1 MTHDHY
7 VYAKAPRRASKPLT
21 AKAIENF
28 KPGASRREVPDGDVR
43 GLYLQIFPS
52 GKASWAFRYR
62 FGGRTRK
69 LTIGAS
75 PEIGLKDARDLARAA
90 HLQIASGEDPGAA
103 KQAARTATKA
113 LPARDMVE
121 KVAAQFLARHV
132 KNLSAATRNEV
143 ERVVAKEILPT
154 FRGRRLSE
162 IKRPDVIAWLDAIV
176 DRGAPISANR
186 ALSWFKGLCNFAVER
201 GILDVSPIAAIKAPS
216 PETPRDRVLSDDE
229 LRIVWQAA
237 DALEPVYA
245 GFIKLLILTGQRLRE
260 VSEMEW
266 KEIDLDAKLWTLP
279 AARAKNGVEHAI
291 PLSDPAIDVLR
302 SLPRIAGSSFV
313 LTLNGRNPI
322 RGTPLIKRRIDTLAP
337 PMPPWVLHDIRRTAA
352 SGMARLGVNLPVIEK
367 LLNHVS
373 GSFAGIVG
381 VYQRHS
387 FADEKRAAM
396 AAWARHVEALVSGET
411 AANVLELRGR

>member
-1 MTHDHY
+1 MS
-7 VYAKAPRRASKPLT
+7 KALT
-21 AKAIENF
+21 IKAIENF

-62 FGGRTRK
+62 FGARTRK

-90 HLQIASGEDPGAA
+90 HLQIAGGEDPGAV
-103 KQAARTATKA
+103 KQAARTDAKA

-132 KNLSAATRNEV
+132 KNLAAATRIEV
-143 ERVVAKEILPT
+143 GRIIAKEILPT

-162 IKRPDVIAWLDAIV
+162 IKRPDVIEWLDGIV
-176 DRGAPISANR
+176 DRPAPIAANR
-186 ALSWFKGLCNFAVER
+186 ALGWLKGLCNFAVER
-201 GILDVSPIAAIKAPS
+201 GILDTSPIAGIKAPAA
-216 PETPRDRVLSDDE
+216 ETPRDRVLSDDE
-229 LRIVWQAA
+229 LRAVWQAA

-245 GFIKLLILTGQRLRE
+245 GLIKLLILSGQRLRE

-266 KEIDLDAKLWTLP
+266 KEIDLEAKLWTLP
-279 AARAKNGVEHAI
+279 GVRAKNSIEHSI
-291 PLSDPAIDVLR
+291 PLSDWTVEILKA
-302 SLPRIAGSSFV
+302 LPRIAGSDFV
-313 LTLNGRNPI
+313 FTINGRNPI
-322 RGTPLIKRRIDTLAP
+322 RGTHPVKRRIDKLGP
-337 PMPPWVLHDIRRTAA
+337 PMPPWVLHDLRRSVA

-396 AAWARHVEALVSGET
+396 QVWARYVQAIVTGET
-411 AANVLELRGR
+411 AGNIVELAKARV

>member
-1 MTHDHY
+1 MS
-7 VYAKAPRRASKPLT
+7 KALT
-21 AKAIENF
+21 VKAIENF

-103 KQAARTATKA
+103 KQASRTDAKA

-132 KNLSAATRNEV
+132 KNLAAATRIEV
-143 ERVVAKEILPT
+143 GRIVAKEILPT

-162 IKRPDVIAWLDAIV
+162 INRPDVIEWLDGIV
-176 DRGAPISANR
+176 DRPAPIAANR
-186 ALSWFKGLCNFAVER
+186 ALGWLKGLCNFAVER
-201 GILDVSPIAAIKAPS
+201 GVLDVSPIAGIKAPA

-229 LRIVWQAA
+229 LKAVCEAA

-266 KEIDLDAKLWTLP
+266 TEIDLDAKLWTLP
-279 AARAKNGVEHAI
+279 GKRAKNGVEHTV
-291 PLSDPAIDVLR
+291 PLSDQTVEILKA
-302 SLPRIAGSSFV
+302 LPRFAGSDFV
-313 LTLNGRNPI
+313 FTINGRRPI
-322 RGTPLIKRRIDTLAP
+322 RGTHLVKRRIDKLAP
-337 PMPPWVLHDIRRTAA
+337 PTPPWVLHDIRRTVA
-352 SGMARLGVNLPVIEK
+352 SGMARLGVNLPVIKK

-387 FADEKRAAM
+387 FADEKRAAVET
-396 AAWARHVEALVSGET
+396 WARHVQGLLSGE
-411 AANVLELRGR
+411 APANVIQLRS

>member
-1 MTHDHY
+1 MS
-7 VYAKAPRRASKPLT
+7 KALT
-21 AKAIENF
+21 VKAIENF
-28 KPGASRREVPDGDVR
+28 KPGASRREVPDGEVR

-75 PEIGLKDARDLARAA
+75 PEIGLKDARDLARGA

-103 KQAARTATKA
+103 KQAARKDAKA
-113 LPARDMVE
+113 PPTRDIVE
-121 KVAAQFLARHV
+121 KVAAQYLARHV
-132 KNLSAATRNEV
+132 KGLAGRTRLEAG
-143 ERVVAKEILPT
+143 RIIAKEILPT

-162 IKRPDVIAWLDAIV
+162 IKRPDVIEWLDGIV
-176 DRGAPISANR
+176 DRPAPIAANR
-186 ALSWFKGLCNFAVER
+186 ALGWLKGLCNFAVER
-201 GILDVSPIAAIKAPS
+201 GVLDVSPIAGIKPPAD
-216 PETPRDRVLSDDE
+216 ETPRDRVLSDDE
-229 LRIVWQAA
+229 LKVVWEAA
-237 DALEPVYA
+237 DALEPVFA

-260 VSEMEW
+260 VSEIEW
-266 KEIDLDAKLWTLP
+266 KEIDLAAKLWTLP
-279 AARAKNGVEHAI
+279 AARAKNSIEHSI
-291 PLSDPAIDVLR
+291 PLSDQTVEILKALR
-302 SLPRIAGSSFV
+302 RIAGTGFV
-313 LTLNGRNPI
+313 FTINGRNPI
-322 RGTPLIKRRIDTLAP
+322 RGTHLVKRRIDKLGP
-337 PMPPWVLHDIRRTAA
+337 PIPPWVLHDLRRTVA

-396 AAWARHVEALVSGET
+396 GAWARHVEAIVSGEPP
-411 AANVLELRGR
+411 ANVLPMAPRRGSGLN

>member
-7 VYAKAPRRASKPLT
+7 VYAKASRRTSKPLT
-21 AKAIENF
+21 IKAIENF
-28 KPGASRREVPDGDVR
+28 KPGASRREIPDGDVR

-90 HLQIASGEDPGAA
+90 HLQIAGGEDPGAV
-103 KQAARTATKA
+103 KQAARMGAKA

-132 KNLSAATRNEV
+132 KNLSTTTRIEV

-162 IKRPDVIAWLDAIV
+162 IKRPDVIEWLDAIV

-186 ALSWFKGLCNFAVER
+186 ALGWFKGLCNFAVER
-201 GILDVSPIAAIKAPS
+201 GVLDVSPIAAIKPPAV
-216 PETPRDRVLSDDE
+216 ETARDRVLSDDE
-229 LRIVWQAA
+229 LKAVWLAA

-245 GFIKLLILTGQRLRE
+245 GCIKLLILTGQRRSE
-260 VSEMEW
+260 VTEMRW
-266 KEIDLDAKLWTLP
+266 AEIDLDAKVWTLP
-279 AARAKNGVEHAI
+279 GERAKNGVEHSI
-291 PLSDPAIDVLR
+291 PLSDQAADILKA
-302 SLPRIAGSSFV
+302 LPRAGSDFV

-322 RGTPLIKRRIDTLAP
+322 RGTPLIKRRIDKLAP

-352 SGMARLGVNLPVIEK
+352 SGMARLGINLPVIEK

-373 GSFAGIVG
+373 GSFAGIVA

-396 AAWARHVEALVSGET
+396 AAWARHVEQLVSGVT
-411 AANVLELRGR
+411 TNGQ

>member
-1 MTHDHY
+1 MS
-7 VYAKAPRRASKPLT
+7 KALT
-21 AKAIENF
+21 VKAIENF

-90 HLQIASGEDPGAA
+90 HLQIASGEDPGAV
-103 KQAARTATKA
+103 KQAARTDTKA
-113 LPARDMVE
+113 LPARDIVE

-132 KNLSAATRNEV
+132 KNLAAATRSEAG
-143 ERVVAKEILPT
+143 RIIAKEILPN

-162 IKRPDVIAWLDAIV
+162 IKRPDVIEWLDAIV
-176 DRGAPISANR
+176 DRPAPIAANR
-186 ALSWFKGLCNFAVER
+186 ALGWLKGLCNFAVER
-201 GILDVSPIAAIKAPS
+201 GVLDVSPIAGIKPPAA
-216 PETPRDRVLSDDE
+216 ETARDRVLSDDE
-229 LRIVWQAA
+229 LKAVWEAA

-245 GFIKLLILTGQRLRE
+245 GFIKLLVLTGQRLRE

-266 KEIDLDAKLWTLP
+266 KELDLDAKLWTLP
-279 AARAKNGVEHAI
+279 AARAKNSIEHSI
-291 PLSDPAIDVLR
+291 PLSDQTIEILKA
-302 SLPRIAGSSFV
+302 LPRIAGSDFV
-313 LTLNGRNPI
+313 FTINGRNPI
-322 RGTPLIKRRIDTLAP
+322 RGTHTVKRRIDTLAM
-337 PMPPWVLHDIRRTAA
+337 PMPPWVLHDIRRTVA

-387 FADEKRAAM
+387 FSDEKRAAM
-396 AAWARHVEALVSGET
+396 QAWARHVEAIVTGET
-411 AANVLELRGR
+411 AANVVELATARV

>member
-1 MTHDHY
+1 M
-7 VYAKAPRRASKPLT
+7 SKTLT
-21 AKAIENF
+21 VKAIESL

-43 GLYLQIFPS
+43 GLYLQMFRS

-90 HLQIASGEDPGAA
+90 HLQIASGEDPGAV
-103 KQAARTATKA
+103 KQAARTATNA
-113 LPARDMVE
+113 PPARDMVE

-132 KNLSAATRNEV
+132 KNLAAATRIEV
-143 ERVVAKEILPT
+143 GRIIAKEILPT
-154 FRGRRLSE
+154 FRNRRLSE
-162 IKRPDVIAWLDAIV
+162 IKRPDVIEWLDGIV
-176 DRGAPISANR
+176 DRPAPIAANR
-186 ALSWFKGLCNFAVER
+186 ALGWLKGLCNFAVER
-201 GILDVSPIAAIKAPS
+201 GVVDVSPIAGIKAPAA
-216 PETPRDRVLSDDE
+216 ETARDRVLSDDE
-229 LRIVWQAA
+229 LKAVWEAA

-279 AARAKNGVEHAI
+279 SARAKNSIEHSI
-291 PLSDPAIDVLR
+291 PLSNQTVEILKA
-302 SLPRIAGSSFV
+302 LPRIAGSDFV
-313 LTLNGRNPI
+313 FTINGRNPI
-322 RGTPLIKRRIDTLAP
+322 RGTHLVKRRIDKLGP
-337 PMPPWVLHDIRRTAA
+337 PIPPWVLHDIRRTVA

-373 GSFAGIVG
+373 GSFASIVG

-396 AAWARHVEALVSGET
+396 TAWARHVQAIVTGEA
-411 AANVLELRGR
+411 AANVVELAKARV

>member
-1 MTHDHY
+1 MS
-7 VYAKAPRRASKPLT
+7 KALT
-21 AKAIENF
+21 VKAIENF

-132 KNLSAATRNEV
+132 KNLAAATRLEV
-143 ERVVAKEILPT
+143 GRIVAKEILPN
-154 FRGRRLSE
+154 FGGRRLSE
-162 IKRPDVIAWLDAIV
+162 IKRPDVIEWLDAIV
-176 DRGAPISANR
+176 DRPAPIAANR
-186 ALSWFKGLCNFAVER
+186 ALGWLKGLCNFAVER
-201 GILDVSPIAAIKAPS
+201 GILDVSPIAGIKPPAA
-216 PETPRDRVLSDDE
+216 ETARDRVLSDDE
-229 LRIVWQAA
+229 LKAVWEAA
-237 DALEPVYA
+237 DALEQPYA
-245 GFIKLLILTGQRLRE
+245 AFVQLLVLTGQRLRE
-260 VSEMEW
+260 VSELRW
-266 KEIDLDAKLWTLP
+266 QEIDFEKRVWTLP
-279 AARAKNGVEHAI
+279 KERAKNGVEHSI
-291 PLSDPAIDVLR
+291 PLSDQAADILR
-302 SLPRIAGSSFV
+302 SLPRIAEFV
-313 LTLNGRNPI
+313 FTINGLNPI
-322 RGTPLIKRRIDTLAP
+322 RGTHLAKRRIDKLAP
-337 PMPPWVLHDIRRTAA
+337 PMPSWVLHDIRRTVA
-352 SGMARLGVNLPVIEK
+352 SGMARLGINLPVIEK

-396 AAWARHVEALVSGET
+396 QAWANFVQALVT
-411 AANVLELRGR
+411 DAPANVIALSMATR

>member
-1 MTHDHY
+1 MS
-7 VYAKAPRRASKPLT
+7 KALT
-21 AKAIENF
+21 VKAIENF

-43 GLYLQIFPS
+43 GLYLQIFPT

-103 KQAARTATKA
+103 KQAARTDAKA
-113 LPARDMVE
+113 LPGRDMVE

-132 KNLSAATRNEV
+132 KNLAAATRIEV
-143 ERVVAKEILPT
+143 GRIVAKEILPT

-162 IKRPDVIAWLDAIV
+162 IKRPDVIEWLDGIV
-176 DRGAPISANR
+176 DRPAPIAANR
-186 ALSWFKGLCNFAVER
+186 ALGWLKGLCNFAVER
-201 GILDVSPIAAIKAPS
+201 GIIDVSPIAGIKPPAA
-216 PETPRDRVLSDDE
+216 ETARDRVLSDDE
-229 LRIVWQAA
+229 LKAVWEAA

-279 AARAKNGVEHAI
+279 AARAKNSIEHSI
-291 PLSDPAIDVLR
+291 PLSDQTVEILKA
-302 SLPRIAGSSFV
+302 LPRIAGSDFV
-313 LTLNGRNPI
+313 FTINGRNPI
-322 RGTPLIKRRIDTLAP
+322 RGTHSVKRRIDTLAP
-337 PMPPWVLHDIRRTAA
+337 PMPPWVLHDIRRTVA
-352 SGMARLGVNLPVIEK
+352 SGMARLGINLPVIEK

-381 VYQRHS
+381 GYQRHS
-387 FADEKRAAM
+387 FADEKRTAM
-396 AAWARHVEALVSGET
+396 QTWARHVEAIVSGE
-411 AANVLELRGR
+411 AAGNVVSMKAKA

>member
-1 MTHDHY
+1 M
-7 VYAKAPRRASKPLT
+7 SKSLT
-21 AKAIENF
+21 VKAIENF
-28 KPGASRREVPDGDVR
+28 KPGASRREVPDGEVR

-103 KQAARTATKA
+103 KQAARTDAKV
-113 LPARDMVE
+113 LPARDIVE
-121 KVAAQFLARHV
+121 KVAVQFLARHV
-132 KNLSAATRNEV
+132 KGLAMATRDQA
-143 ERVVAKEILPT
+143 ERAVAKEILPA
-154 FRGRRLSE
+154 FGGRRLSE
-162 IKRPDVIAWLDAIV
+162 IKRPDVIEWLDAIV
-176 DRGAPISANR
+176 DRPAPIAANR
-186 ALSWFKGLCNFAVER
+186 ALGWFKGLCNFAVER
-201 GILDVSPIAAIKAPS
+201 GVIDVSPIAGIKPPAA
-216 PETPRDRVLSDDE
+216 ETARDRVLSDDE
-229 LRIVWQAA
+229 LRTVWEAA
-237 DALEPVYA
+237 DAFEPVYA
-245 GFIKLLILTGQRLRE
+245 GFIKLLILSGQRLRE

-279 AARAKNGVEHAI
+279 GKRAKNGVEHTI
-291 PLSDPAIDVLR
+291 PLSDLAVEILR
-302 SLPRIAGSSFV
+302 CLPRIDGSGFV
-313 LTLNGRNPI
+313 FTTNGRNPI
-322 RGTPLIKRRIDTLAP
+322 RGAHQAKRRLDALVPDI
-337 PMPPWVLHDIRRTAA
+337 PPWVLHDIRRTVA
-352 SGMARLGVNLPVIEK
+352 SGMARLGINLPVIEK

-396 AAWARHVEALVSGET
+396 EIWARHVEVIVTGSATANIVEPTGAGNVVAL
-411 AANVLELRGR
+411 RR